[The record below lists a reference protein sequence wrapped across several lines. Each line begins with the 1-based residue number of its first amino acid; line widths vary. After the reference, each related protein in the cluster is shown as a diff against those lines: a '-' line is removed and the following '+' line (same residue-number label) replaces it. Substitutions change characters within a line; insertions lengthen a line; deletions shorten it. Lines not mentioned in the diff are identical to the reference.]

1 MKTFTETQLDAL
13 FEIFN
18 IGVGRAA
25 ASMSAMTGESIT
37 LVVPTL
43 DFCNAR
49 QIASVLSKDSTEHI
63 CCVSQRYEGGLE
75 TEALLVFPEASS
87 MELVREMLKGTVPFE
102 VMHEMEQEAMSE
114 IGNIVLNSC
123 VSTFAN
129 ILRVQFN
136 AALPVFMRGLC
147 TQVLDIPGYG
157 GDDTVIAL
165 DISFTIEAK
174 SIRGNMAFIFQL
186 NSLDNFMQSV
196 DGYFARMLAH
206 PNVHGLC

>member
-1 MKTFTETQLDAL
+1 MRTFTETQLDAL

-25 ASMSAMTGESIT
+25 ASMSAMTGESVSLI
-37 LVVPTL
+37 VPTM
-43 DFCNAR
+43 DFCDAR
-49 QIASVLSKDSTEHI
+49 QIAGTLLKDSAEHI

-87 MELVREMLKGTVPFE
+87 LELVREILKGTVPGE
-102 VMHEMEQEAMSE
+102 SIHEMEQEAMSE

-129 ILRVQFN
+129 ILHVQFN
-136 AALPVFMRGLC
+136 ASLPVFMRGLC

-157 GDDTVIAL
+157 DDDTVIAL

-186 NSLDNFMQSV
+186 NSLDNFMQNI
-196 DGYFARMLAH
+196 DDYFARMLAV
-206 PNVHGLC
+206 PGGQ